1 MALSAQSRLKVLNN
15 PELAP
20 GVCFLNGC
28 VGDGERKFIDF
39 GRNIEWYGAVY
50 ICTQCI
56 IEVVEAADYIPV
68 AAYDALHSEHRKLK
82 VELDQLKAKY
92 APFEEA
98 IKNVVDSPPS
108 GFGMVLHPSNASVSR
123 IEVAEVNES
132 ANRESVDAE
141 SKTDESASVEGPDD
155 LFDASDFDDE

>member
-1 MALSAQSRLKVLNN
+1 MALSAQSRLKVLDN
-15 PELAP
+15 PVLAP

-28 VGDGERKFIDF
+28 VGDGNRKFIDF

-56 IEVVEAADYIPV
+56 VEVVEAADYIPV
-68 AAYDALHSEHRKLK
+68 AAYDVLHGEHRKLK

-108 GFGMVLHPSNASVSR
+108 GFGMVLHPSNSVLSGD
-123 IEVAEVNES
+123 EVS
-132 ANRESVDAE
+132 SVDE
-141 SKTDESASVEGPDD
+141 TNDGKSIVTEPETDESSDVEGPDD
-155 LFDASDFDDE
+155 LFDATDFDDD